1 MVKFLCDQ
9 MLGDLARWLR
19 FLGFD
24 TYYANNEINDDD
36 LLKISKN
43 ENRILLTKDKEL
55 IIRANKI
62 GISVV
67 KIDLKILD
75 DQIIQILKTS
85 NLKINK
91 KDILS
96 RCSKCN
102 DFLLKVNKDDVKEL
116 VPPMIFKNNDLFWK
130 CDKCKTVYWKGSHY
144 EKIISR
150 INKIKDIIL

>member
-1 MVKFLCDQ
+1 

-24 TYYANNEINDDD
+24 TYYANNEIDDDD

-67 KIDLKILD
+67 KIDLKLLD

-85 NLKINK
+85 NVKINK

-102 DFLLKVNKDDVKEL
+102 DFLIKVNKDDVKES
-116 VPPMIFKNNDLFWK
+116 VPPMIFKNNELFWK
-130 CDKCKTVYWKGSHY
+130 CDKCKTVYWKGSHH

-150 INKIKDIIL
+150 INQINLKL

>member
-9 MLGDLARWLR
+9 MLGDLAKWLR

-43 ENRILLTKDKEL
+43 ENRVLLTKDKEL
-55 IIRANKI
+55 IIRAKKI
-62 GISVV
+62 GVSNIKV
-67 KIDLKILD
+67 DLKMLD
-75 DQIIQILKTS
+75 DQIIQVLKTS
-85 NLKINK
+85 KVKINN

-102 DFLLKVNKDDVKEL
+102 DFLNKVNKDDVKES
-116 VPPMIFKNNDLFWK
+116 VPPLIFKNNDLFWK
-130 CDKCKTVYWKGSHY
+130 CDKCKTVYWKGSHH
-144 EKIISR
+144 EKIISK
-150 INKIKDIIL
+150 INKINTKL